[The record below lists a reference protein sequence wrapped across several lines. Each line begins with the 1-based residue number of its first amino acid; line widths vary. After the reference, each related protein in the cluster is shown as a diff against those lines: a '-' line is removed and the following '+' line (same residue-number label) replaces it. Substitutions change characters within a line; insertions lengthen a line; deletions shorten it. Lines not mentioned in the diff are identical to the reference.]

1 MTAPSVLFDSPGPKA
16 RRRHRIIGVA
26 GSIVLVGFLAW
37 LVWQLRAQLA
47 PVKWQPM
54 SMADTWTY
62 YLLPGLINTLKAAAL
77 SILFALGLGLLL
89 GLGRLSSAR
98 ALNWLASVLVEF
110 FRSVP
115 VLMMMIFSNA
125 LYIQLGWFDGET
137 RPLAGVVTGLT
148 LYNGAV
154 IAELIRSGVHSLPNG
169 QREAGIAIGMTRSQ
183 TLMLILLPQAI
194 SAMLPSLVAQLIVV
208 LKDTTLGYMIT
219 YPDLLR
225 NAQNIDAVYG
235 NIVVDFIV
243 AGAIFYLL
251 NWALTRLAGWLESWL
266 RTRRAASTN
275 EAEEQE
281 VALATRNPALG
292 PMYNAV
298 DQHEQHQLE
307 HPQQRSFFNRD

>member
-26 GSIVLVGFLAW
+26 GSIVLVGFLAAG
-37 LVWQLRAQLA
+37 VAVASAAGTRQAA
-47 PVKWQPM
+47 
-54 SMADTWTY
+54 ADVDGRRWT
-62 YLLPGLINTLKAAAL
+62 YLLPGLINTPRQRLYR
-77 SILFALGLGLLL
+77 SLFALGLGYCSVWT
-89 GLGRLSSAR
+89 RRHSAQ
-98 ALNWLASVLVEF
+98 LACSVLVNSSAVSRCDDDDF
-110 FRSVP
+110 QQRAV
-115 VLMMMIFSNA
+115 
-125 LYIQLGWFDGET
+125 IQLGWFDGET

-154 IAELIRSGVHSLPNG
+154 ITELIRSGVHSLPDG

-266 RTRRAASTN
+266 RTRRVASTN